1 MDVVLPAA
9 QLPHAGRLAPARRPL
24 NVGSSAAQRPPAA
37 AMNPSLADRN
47 RERGEATCYLDK
59 GYFSLSPFF
68 SFFETFFWSFIKLQ
82 LTVIRKRGRRC
93 LRFGKAGVN
102 VQS

>member
-1 MDVVLPAA
+1 MSRTETESEERRRVIWIRGTLVFLP
-9 QLPHAGRLAPARRPL
+9 
-24 NVGSSAAQRPPAA
+24 
-37 AMNPSLADRN
+37 
-47 RERGEATCYLDK
+47 
-59 GYFSLSPFF
+59 FSLF
-68 SFFETFFWSFIKLQ
+68 SKHFFWSFIKLQ